1 MNLIPE
7 SNNLYKL
14 NNKEKLPKIKW
25 IKKIAIGILIIFI
38 FGFIFQSIDNFIGSE
53 KVQARLNYAKVDGKK
68 IEYIL
73 KEKGDYTIV
82 FTGAIGTTLYSWD
95 DIAKSARD
103 DLKVNTFVYNRAG
116 YGFSD
121 IGARKSP
128 EEQAKD
134 LKIVLRKAG
143 ASEKIILV
151 GEEYGSLVATSFA
164 NMYPEVVSGMIL
176 INPYDEEAVKTDE
189 FKKDLNSRFLR
200 SKFEMV
206 GCYFGLTNI
215 LSSMGKTSEIEGV
228 EDSLSGIS
236 KEEFSIHKTKKN
248 YRQAIN
254 YEIENLI
261 NYDGNFQT
269 TGFFA
274 DKPLYIISKNEN
286 EKLATIGTK
295 ELTTVYKTQSTAEVI
310 SISDKDSVVNGI
322 SSVLKEVKKIDK
334 KTKK

>member
-25 IKKIAIGILIIFI
+25 IKNIAIGIFFI
-38 FGFIFQSIDNFIGSE
+38 FVLGFICQSVSNFIGNE

-95 DIAKSARD
+95 DIAKTSRD
-103 DLKVNTFVYNRAG
+103 DFKVNTFVYNRAG

-121 IGARKSP
+121 IGVRKSP

-164 NMYPEVVSGMIL
+164 SMYPEVVSGMLL
-176 INPYDEEAVKTDE
+176 INPYDEETIKTDE
-189 FKKDLNSRFLR
+189 FKKGLKSRFLR
-200 SKFEMV
+200 SKFETV
-206 GCYFGLTNI
+206 GCYFGLTN
-215 LSSMGKTSEIEGV
+215 LMSKMGKTIEAPGV

-248 YRQAIN
+248 YRQAIS

-261 NYDGNFQT
+261 NYDGNFQIN
-269 TGFFA
+269 GFFEG
-274 DKPLYIISKNEN
+274 KPLYIISKNEN
-286 EKLATIGTK
+286 EKLAAIGTK
-295 ELTTVYKTQSTAEVI
+295 ELTTVYKTQQTSEII
-310 SISDKDSVVNGI
+310 SISDEDSVVNGI
-322 SSVLKEVKKIDK
+322 SSIIKEVKKIDK
-334 KTKK
+334 KVNK

>member
-25 IKKIAIGILIIFI
+25 IKRIAIGILIIFS
-38 FGFIFQSIDNFIGSE
+38 FGVIFQSISNFIGNE

-82 FTGAIGTTLYSWD
+82 FTGAIGVTLYSFD
-95 DIAKSARD
+95 EISKSARD
-103 DLKVNTFVYNRAG
+103 ELKVNTFAYNRAG

-121 IGARKSP
+121 IGSRKSP

-143 ASEKIILV
+143 VSEKIILV

-164 NMYPEVVSGMIL
+164 NMYPEVVSGMLL
-176 INPYDEEAVKTDE
+176 INPYDEETIKTEE
-189 FKKDLNSRFLR
+189 FKKSLNGRLLR
-200 SKFEMV
+200 SKFETI
-206 GCYFGLTNI
+206 GCYFGLTELLN
-215 LSSMGKTSEIEGV
+215 SMGKTSEIEGF
-228 EDSLSGIS
+228 EDSLSGIT
-236 KEEFSIHKTKKN
+236 KEEFLIHKTKKN

-254 YEIENLI
+254 YEIENLTK
-261 NYDGNFQT
+261 YDGNFQT
-269 TGFFA
+269 AGFFEG
-274 DKPLYIISKNEN
+274 KPLYIISKNEN

-295 ELTTVYKTQSTAEVI
+295 ELTTIYKTQSTSEII

-334 KTKK
+334 KAKK

>member
-7 SNNLYKL
+7 SKNIYKL
-14 NNKEKLPKIKW
+14 NNKVKLPKIKW
-25 IKKIAIGILIIFI
+25 VRNIVILILITFI
-38 FGFIFQSIDNFIGSE
+38 FGLISQGIINFIGNE

-82 FTGAIGTTLYSWD
+82 FTGAIGTTLYGWD

-164 NMYPEVVSGMIL
+164 SMYPESVSGMLL
-176 INPYDEEAVKTDE
+176 IDPYDEETIKTDE

-200 SKFEMV
+200 SKFETV
-206 GCYFGLTNI
+206 GCYFGLTNF
-215 LSSMGKTSEIEGV
+215 LSKIGKTSEVEGF

-236 KEEFSIHKTKKN
+236 KEEFSIHKTQKR

-261 NYDGNFQT
+261 KYDGNFQT
-269 TGFFA
+269 DGFFA

-286 EKLATIGTK
+286 EKLAKIGTK
-295 ELTTVYKTQSTAEVI
+295 ELTNVYTTQSTSEII
-310 SISDKDSVVNGI
+310 SISDENSIVTGI
-322 SSVLKEVKKIDK
+322 SSILKEVKKIDK
-334 KTKK
+334 KNKK